1 MEKYSEF
8 VKKGK
13 SGTKTEP
20 YQIVLDEI
28 QINLPFL
35 LERLK
40 EKYQINA
47 NYLYDNDTS
56 FSLSYSSISDDN
68 DKNIQRVKKYLSKNL
83 PYVKETSFY
92 KDDERIVVK
101 FLEIGNPIK
110 YKFLN

>member
-8 VKKGK
+8 IKKGK

-40 EKYQINA
+40 DNYEINA
-47 NYLYDNDTS
+47 NYLYDNENS
-56 FSLSYSSISDDN
+56 FSLKYSSISDDN
-68 DKNIQRVKKYLSKNL
+68 DENIQQVRDYLSKNL